1 MKAATIAELKKE
13 LNELPPKQVAELCL
27 RITKYKKENKELLTY
42 LLFEAHDEQQYIR
55 NVQDEITAQF
65 EEINTDTTY
74 YAKKGIRKVL
84 RMANKYIKYSGNKQ
98 TEAEVLIHY
107 CKELKASGFRIHHYL
122 DISKLYD
129 RQLEK
134 IRKAISSLHED
145 LQYDYLREMEE
156 L

>member
-13 LNELPPKQVAELCL
+13 LNELPPKQLAELCL
-27 RITKYKKENKELLTY
+27 RLTKYKKENKELLTY

-65 EEINTDTTY
+65 EGLNTDTTY

-107 CKELKASGFRIHHYL
+107 CKELKSSGFRIHHYL

-145 LQYDYLREMEE
+145 LQYDYLREIEG